1 MKVIVDSAC
10 DITQDEAREL
20 GITVLPLKYYIG
32 EDEYLDGVTVSN
44 HEFYEILE
52 KGDIFPKTTQINP
65 ARYMEAFEEA
75 TIAKKADLAA
85 VISHDMTH
93 LVMFDTVTSGMLGTF
108 PQWFIEGMAQTSS
121 GDNGWLSNRIHP
133 SSTDSDI
140 NNFKSQILSI

>member
-52 KGDIFPKTTQINP
+52 KGDIFPKPLRSIRQDTW
-65 ARYMEAFEEA
+65 
-75 TIAKKADLAA
+75 K
-85 VISHDMTH
+85 H
-93 LVMFDTVTSGMLGTF
+93 LKRHWRRTMR
-108 PQWFIEGMAQTSS
+108 SS
-121 GDNGWLSNRIHP
+121 A
-133 SSTDSDI
+133 
-140 NNFKSQILSI
+140 